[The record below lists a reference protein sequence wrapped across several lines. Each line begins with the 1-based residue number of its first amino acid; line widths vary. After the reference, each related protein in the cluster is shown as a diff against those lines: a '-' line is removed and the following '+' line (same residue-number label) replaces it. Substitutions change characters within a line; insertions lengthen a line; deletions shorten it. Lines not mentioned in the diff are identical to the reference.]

1 MGIKKWLT
9 KNCASLKGKTV
20 AITGSTG
27 GLGKELCQYLCE
39 LGADLVMINR
49 NLQRSNELKAELQE
63 KYDSNISVVVCDFSS
78 LDSVKSAAK
87 VLKELPIDIF
97 ISNAGAYSIK
107 REIGTDG
114 ICNIFK
120 INFLSPYYLIKK
132 LLPILRERKGRVV
145 AVSSIAHIYSKTD
158 PSNID
163 FKDKKSDALCYGNSK
178 RYLMFSLYKLFQNE
192 TDISLSIV
200 HPGITFTNI
209 TAHYPPIVFKI
220 IKHPMKIIFMKPK
233 KAALSVLKGV
243 FEKTEQKQWI
253 GPWLFDIWG
262 MPTFKKVN
270 TCTNEEQD
278 RIFNIAE
285 ELYKKANA

>member
-1 MGIKKWLT
+1 MAIEKWLSD
-9 KNCASLKGKTV
+9 NCASLKGKTV

-27 GLGKELCQYLCE
+27 GLGKELCRYLCQ

-49 NLQRSNELKAELQE
+49 SLERSNELKAELQE
-63 KYDSNISVVVCDFSS
+63 KYHSNISVVVCDFSCIE
-78 LDSVKSAAK
+78 SVKSAAK
-87 VLKELPIDIF
+87 ILKEFPIDIF

-120 INFLSPYYLIKK
+120 INFLSPYYLIKE
-132 LLPILRERKGRVV
+132 LLPLLRERKGRVV

-163 FKDKKSDALCYGNSK
+163 FKDKKSDAICYGNSK
-178 RYLMFSLYKLFQNE
+178 RYLMFSLYKLFENE
-192 TDISLSIV
+192 KDVTLSIT

-209 TAHYPPIVFKI
+209 TAHYPPIIFKL
-220 IKHPMKIIFMKPK
+220 IKYPMKIIFMKPK
-233 KAALSVLKGV
+233 KACLSVLKGV
-243 FEKTEQKQWI
+243 FEKTKSNQWI
-253 GPWLFDIWG
+253 GPWLFDVWG
-262 MPTFKKVN
+262 MPKLKKVN
-270 TCTNEEQD
+270 TCIDKEQD
-278 RIFNIAE
+278 RIFKTAE

>member
-192 TDISLSIV
+192 TDVSLSIV

-209 TAHYPPIVFKI
+209 TAHYPPIIFKI
-220 IKHPMKIIFMKPK
+220 IKYPMKIIFMKPK

-270 TCTNEEQD
+270 TCTNKEQD

>member
-192 TDISLSIV
+192 TDVSLSIV

-262 MPTFKKVN
+262 MPTLKKVN
-270 TCTNEEQD
+270 TCTNKEQD